1 MPLNINT
8 PQQKSTSTGGVSEN
22 TDVTFTNISTTDTIN
37 ASVVNASLI
46 TGISFENDH
55 IVSSNSLVG
64 NLSTLKEV
72 DGLVV
77 AHTYTVPN
85 GISGKHKKIYSMKVN
100 FSSSYNRLAL
110 FIKRTRNGIIETLA
124 SLGSIDKNGNAANIN
139 AIFGI
144 GFASGDTIQKIY
156 FPVYL
161 DVLPGDV
168 ITLSL
173 QTFTVTVKYGDIS
186 ISSFELTD

>member
-46 TGISFENDH
+46 TGVSFENDH

-64 NLSTLKEV
+64 NLSTLNEV

-77 AHTYTVPN
+77 AHTYTVPS

-110 FIKRTRNGIIETLA
+110 FIQRNRGGSIETLA
-124 SLGSIDKNGNAANIN
+124 SLGSIDKDGIAANVN
-139 AIFGI
+139 GIFGT

-156 FPVYL
+156 FPIYL

-186 ISSFELTD
+186 ISYFELKD